1 MQKISCIKSFGSITG
16 EHLFLKEIDA
26 FFHLKNTLS
35 FVFVHSCCFLQ
46 QSNLNLSISASCW
59 EKYCVFQKLFWPF
72 FCFTCSN
79 WTDRKVGFWKKV
91 WAQCLTMCWNN
102 RKLSKMRLLDKS
114 DKVNVVTD
122 FTAFLLLKYMWQKT
136 KPQGQ
141 KTCSKQWNYLH
152 LLAYMFTNS
161 NI

>member
-59 EKYCVFQKLFWPF
+59 EKYRVFQKLFWPF

-79 WTDRKVGFWKKV
+79 WTDRKVLILEESLSSMF
-91 WAQCLTMCWNN
+91 NN
-102 RKLSKMRLLDKS
+102 
-114 DKVNVVTD
+114 V
-122 FTAFLLLKYMWQKT
+122 LKQQKT
-136 KPQGQ
+136 FKNAPSGQ
-141 KTCSKQWNYLH
+141 IRQSQRGYRLYCISFAKIYVTRNHTPRPEH
-152 LLAYMFTNS
+152 LQ
-161 NI
+161 